1 MSKKQSIN
9 YNTALSNFF
18 RLKQKYDDNYY
29 NTKKKYL
36 KNKKLTPELKRKKIK
51 AIKRKCVLCKKPG
64 GMTFTNTE
72 GHYKATC
79 NAASPCNFNINLKR
93 GHYLLMPEMLEKIN
107 MQKNHKMGDI
117 IQLKLSLLF
126 GLKEKDIVTN
136 EFQSEKDEYKNL
148 VDSMQTIQTILNQ
161 LNETTI
167 DDDGEEKKIS
177 TKDCLLQLN
186 ERLDQALKDF
196 KEIIIEYN
204 NPIRDEKNIIV
215 LQRAIELYLE
225 TIVPIQDKIR
235 RASYAYNEVEI
246 DIDKDTTL
254 PSCGMPVV
262 LKKYCLIQK
271 KHTLEQLEIN
281 LPDHEPEVKDMK
293 LR

>member
-1 MSKKQSIN
+1 MSSKKQSVN

-29 NTKKKYL
+29 RTKKKYV
-36 KNKKLTPELKRKKIK
+36 KNKKLTTEQKRKKIK
-51 AIKRKCVLCKKPG
+51 AIKRKCVICKKVG
-64 GMTFTNTE
+64 GMEFTNIE

-79 NAASPCNFNINLKR
+79 KAETPCNLDINLKR
-93 GHYLLMPEMLEKIN
+93 GHYLLMPEILEKIN
-107 MQKNHKMGDI
+107 IEKNHKMGDI
-117 IQLKLSLLF
+117 IKLKLSLLF
-126 GLKEKDIVTN
+126 GLKEKDIVTK

-167 DDDGEEKKIS
+167 DDDGEEKKIP
-177 TKDCLLQLN
+177 TKDFIFQLN
-186 ERLDQALKDF
+186 ERLVQALKDF
-196 KEIIIEYN
+196 KEIIHEYN
-204 NPIRDEKNIIV
+204 NPVGDEKSIIV

-235 RASYAYNEVEI
+235 RASYAYNEVETES
-246 DIDKDTTL
+246 DDDDDDDG
-254 PSCGMPVV
+254 P
-262 LKKYCLIQK
+262 KKYSLIQE

-281 LPDHEPEVKDMK
+281 LPEHEPEVKNMK

>member
-1 MSKKQSIN
+1 M
-9 YNTALSNFF
+9 
-18 RLKQKYDDNYY
+18 
-29 NTKKKYL
+29 
-36 KNKKLTPELKRKKIK
+36 
-51 AIKRKCVLCKKPG
+51 CKKTG

-93 GHYLLMPEMLEKIN
+93 GHYLLMPEILEKIN
-107 MQKNHKMGDI
+107 IEKNYKMGDI